1 MGCTGSALRCC
12 PAGGK
17 RQLKAQQQRGPASQE
32 LTALKT
38 ENANAT
44 LLPEDG
50 KEKAALREERT
61 ESTRLLQSQEEERLR
76 DAGRAGTA
84 RIAQDVNIQV
94 EKGKDLELEEQFDA
108 LRREHTEALQE
119 LQRAHEQE
127 KLLLAES
134 HHRSQ
139 AALQETIQALNSQLK
154 SFQERMKRVE
164 ESLLSTDYKKH
175 IQEHGSPSPFWEQE
189 LESLHFVIEMK
200 NEHIH
205 GLDKKLLNLETVAER
220 NLLLE
225 EKVKTL
231 QQENEDLQVR
241 TQNHLVMARQL
252 SEELLAARGALEKE
266 AQLRDQAR
274 REKEELLYRVLNR
287 GDGSPFPIAA
297 GEVPLIA
304 T

>member
-12 PAGGK
+12 PAGSE
-17 RQLKAQQQRGPASQE
+17 RQLKVQQQRGPASQE
-32 LTALKT
+32 LTVLKT
-38 ENANAT
+38 ENANVT

-50 KEKAALREERT
+50 KEKAALREEWM
-61 ESTRLLQSQEEERLR
+61 ESGRLLQSQEEEEKERL
-76 DAGRAGTA
+76 RAGTPG
-84 RIAQDVNIQV
+84 ITQDVNIQV

-108 LRREHTEALQE
+108 LRREHTETLQE

-127 KLLLAES
+127 KLLLTES

-139 AALQETIQALNSQLK
+139 AALQETIQTLNSQLK

-205 GLDKKLLNLETVAER
+205 GLDKKLLNLETVVEK

-252 SEELLAARGALEKE
+252 SEELLATRGALEKE
-266 AQLRDQAR
+266 VQLREQAR
-274 REKEELLYRVLNR
+274 REKEELLYRVLNG
-287 GDGSPFPIAA
+287 GDGSPFPMAA